1 MALPKLN
8 ASPSYE
14 LIIPSSGQKIKYRP
28 YLVKEEKVLMIA
40 FETGDQKQTLGAVV
54 DTLLACVH
62 EDIDEGDLTT
72 FDIEYMFTQVRAKS
86 VGESS
91 TILLKCTECGHQNER
106 PIDISSI
113 KVIVPEGVSNIIQ
126 LTDDISLEMTYPKY
140 NQVKNTNFEGNQVE
154 VGFGLVA
161 NSIAAILT
169 EDERTDTKDVTHA
182 EVLEFIESMTQEQ
195 FKKVGDYLEAMP
207 ALMHTE
213 RFACESC
220 GETNTVVLKGMQ
232 DFLS

>member
-1 MALPKLN
+1 
-8 ASPSYE
+8 
-14 LIIPSSGQKIKYRP
+14 
-28 YLVKEEKVLMIA
+28 
-40 FETGDQKQTLGAVV
+40 
-54 DTLLACVH
+54 
-62 EDIDEGDLTT
+62 
-72 FDIEYMFTQVRAKS
+72 
-86 VGESS
+86 
-91 TILLKCTECGHQNER
+91 LKCTECEHQNER

-140 NQVKNTNFEGNQVE
+140 NQVKNTNFEGNQIE